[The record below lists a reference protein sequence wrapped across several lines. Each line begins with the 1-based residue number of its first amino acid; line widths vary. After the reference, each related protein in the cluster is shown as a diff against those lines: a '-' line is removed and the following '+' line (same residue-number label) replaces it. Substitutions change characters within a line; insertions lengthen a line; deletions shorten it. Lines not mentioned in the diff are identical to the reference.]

1 MLYEDMTYEYL
12 LHRMMDRVLEKY
24 PNLDSREGSM
34 IFNANAPAG
43 VELAIL
49 YTELDNAINES
60 FVETAS
66 REYILRHCE
75 QMGMDISV
83 FDASAGV
90 HKGVFNVEVELGS
103 RWNCDL
109 YNYEVIEYL
118 GTEGEYHTYKML
130 CETEGSAPNN
140 LIGDLTAIS
149 NIPDGL
155 NYAVLTECL
164 IEGENE
170 TPDEDIKQE
179 YFDYVRDIQTDGNVA
194 QYGQW
199 CREFDGIGNY
209 KVIPLWN
216 GSNTVK
222 VSILSASNEVATPE
236 LVDAFQKYLDP
247 GTTGM
252 GDGKAPIGAFVT
264 VSTATTK
271 PIDVT
276 ASVKLAEGYTDMSVI
291 DDTIKNYFSQIAYK
305 KNVLSYMSLG
315 AEILKTEGVE
325 FINNLK
331 VNGGTTDITF
341 GTEEIPSLGTATWT
355 EVT

>member
-1 MLYEDMTYEYL
+1 MLYENMTYEYL
-12 LHRMMDRVLEKY
+12 LNRMIDRVLEKY
-24 PNLDSREGSM
+24 PNLDSREGSI

-60 FVETAS
+60 FVETAT
-66 REYILRHCE
+66 REYILKHCE

-83 FDASAGV
+83 FDASAGI

-118 GTEGEYHTYKML
+118 GVEDEYHTYKML
-130 CETEGSAPNN
+130 CETEGTAPNN
-140 LIGDLTAIS
+140 MTGDLTAIS
-149 NIPDGL
+149 KIPDGL
-155 NYAVLTECL
+155 NYAVLVECL

-170 TPDEDIKQE
+170 TSDEDIKKE
-179 YFDYVRDIQTDGNVA
+179 YYDFVRDIQTDGNVA
-194 QYGQW
+194 QYEQW
-199 CREFDGIGNY
+199 CREFDGIGNH
-209 KVIPLWN
+209 KVLPLWN

-222 VSILSASNEVATPE
+222 VSILSASNQVATPE
-236 LVDAFQKYLDP
+236 LIEAFQEHLDP

-252 GDGKAPIGAFVT
+252 GDGLAPIGAFVT

-271 PIDVT
+271 SIDIA
-276 ASVKLAEGYTDMSVI
+276 ASVKFADGYSDTSTI
-291 DDTIKNYFSQIAYK
+291 DDTIENYFSEIAYK

-325 FINNLK
+325 FINDLK
-331 VNGGTTDITF
+331 INGGTSDISF
-341 GTEEIPSLGTATWT
+341 AVEEIPSLGTTNWT

>member
-1 MLYEDMTYEYL
+1 MLYENMTYEYL
-12 LHRMMDRVLEKY
+12 LNRMMNRVLEKY

-43 VELAIL
+43 VELAIA
-49 YTELDNAINES
+49 YTEIDNAMNES
-60 FVETAS
+60 FAKTAS
-66 REYILRHCE
+66 REYLLQHCD

-109 YNYEVIEYL
+109 YNYQVVEYL
-118 GTEGEYHTYKML
+118 GAEDNYHTYKLL
-130 CETEGSAPNN
+130 CETEGTAPNN
-140 LIGDLTAIS
+140 MTGDLTAIS

-155 NYAVLTECL
+155 NYAVITECL

-170 TPDEDIKQE
+170 TPDEDIRQE
-179 YFDYVRDIQTDGNVA
+179 YYDYVRDIQTDGNVA

-199 CREFDGIGNY
+199 CREFDGVGNY
-209 KVIPLWN
+209 KVFPLWN

-222 VSILSASNEVATPE
+222 VSILSSSNQIATDE
-236 LVDAFQKYLDP
+236 LIDAFQEYLDP

-264 VSTATTK
+264 VSTARECV
-271 PIDVT
+271 IDIELN
-276 ASVKLAEGYTDMSVI
+276 VKLAEGYTDTSIIEDAVM
-291 DDTIKNYFSQIAYK
+291 NYFREISYK
-305 KNVLSYMSLG
+305 KDMVSYMSLG
-315 AEILKTEGVE
+315 AAILKTEGVE
-325 FINNLK
+325 FITGFF
-331 VNGGTTDITF
+331 VDGDTADIF
-341 GTEEIPSLGTATWT
+341 LDAEEIPVLGSISIG
-355 EVT
+355 VIK

>member
-1 MLYEDMTYEYL
+1 MLYEDMTYEAL
-12 LHRMMDRVLEKY
+12 LTRMMDRVLEQY
-24 PNLDSREGSM
+24 PNLDSREGSI
-34 IFNANAPAG
+34 IFNALAPAAL
-43 VELAIL
+43 ELAIA
-49 YTELDNAINES
+49 YVELDNAINES
-60 FVETAS
+60 FAETAT
-66 REYILRHCE
+66 REYLLRHCE

-103 RWNCDL
+103 RWNCEL

-118 GTEGEYHTYKML
+118 GVEDEYHTYKLL
-130 CETEGSAPNN
+130 CETEGTDPNN
-140 LIGDLTAIS
+140 MTGDLTAIS
-149 NIPDGL
+149 YVPDGL
-155 NYAVLTECL
+155 NYAVITECL

-170 TPDEDIKQE
+170 TPDENIKQE
-179 YFDYVRDIQTDGNVA
+179 YYDYVRDIQTDGNVA

-209 KVIPLWN
+209 KVLPLWN

-222 VSILSASNEVATPE
+222 VSILSSSNQVATDE
-236 LVDAFQKYLDP
+236 LVAAFQKYLDP

-252 GDGKAPIGAFVT
+252 GDGVAPIGAFVT

-271 PIDVT
+271 PITVS

-291 DDTIKNYFSQIAYK
+291 DETIKNYFSQIAYK

-331 VNGGTTDITF
+331 VNGGTSDIAF
-341 GTEEIPSLGTATWT
+341 GTEEIPSMGTTSWT